1 MLHACQPSLTSN
13 WNVCQN
19 VFSSTYNDAILAA
32 NGIGFNLWQPVTVR
46 NSERAARP
54 AARERR
60 GSGIRLAG
68 AGSGPGIGAGQH
80 RPQRASP
87 RVSPRTHAPGSRN
100 FRPGRARSPAG
111 LRHARNVLWS
121 EPARATAACP
131 LYGPE
136 HEPLQPCR
144 PSEPFLLYGQGRR
157 PGGRGYIMA
166 GLEGLHDRRA
176 CRRRRAV
183 PCGPRVS
190 AQQNK
195 GSVVISFYDIDNTG
209 YPAP

>member
-1 MLHACQPSLTSN
+1 MATCNCEELRES
-13 WNVCQN
+13 
-19 VFSSTYNDAILAA
+19 
-32 NGIGFNLWQPVTVR
+32 G
-46 NSERAARP
+46 EARP

-121 EPARATAACP
+121 GPARATAACP